1 MLFFEL
7 RMWIILTI
15 LGLISAF
22 IAIYSYKKY
31 SQVFFIFKPLTTI
44 LIIAI
49 ASLSGLDNSY
59 SLAIFIGLIFSLL
72 GDIFLVFKSKFI
84 WGLISFLI
92 AHIVYT
98 KAFYSGFS
106 GLGIFIAL
114 PLLIYAAI
122 MLFQLWSG
130 AGKLKI
136 PILIY
141 ISAILLMT
149 YQSAEMFLAF
159 KQTGTILAFV
169 GALFFTFSDSVLA
182 INRFKKEFK
191 GAQVLTLSSY
201 YLAQWLI
208 ASSTL
213 Y

>member
-1 MLFFEL
+1 
-7 RMWIILTI
+7 MWIALSILTI
-15 LGLISAF
+15 LSAF
-22 IAIYSYKKY
+22 AAIYSYKKY
-31 SQVFFIFKPLTTI
+31 TRAFFIFKPLTTI
-44 LIIAI
+44 LIIVI
-49 ASLSGLDNSY
+49 AGLSGLNNSY
-59 SLAIFIGLIFSLL
+59 SVAIFIGLMFSLF
-72 GDIFLVFKSKFI
+72 GDIFLLFKTKFI
-84 WGLISFLI
+84 WGLINFLI
-92 AHIVYT
+92 AHIIYI

-106 GLGIFIAL
+106 SLGMYVAL

-136 PILIY
+136 PILVY
-141 ISAILLMT
+141 IAAILLMT
-149 YQSAEMFLAF
+149 YQSAEMFLQLRQRA
-159 KQTGTILAFV
+159 TILAFA

-208 ASSTL
+208 ASSAL
-213 Y
+213 F

>member
-1 MLFFEL
+1 
-7 RMWIILTI
+7 MWIALSILTA
-15 LGLISAF
+15 ISAF
-22 IAIYSYKKY
+22 IAIYSYKKH
-31 SQVFFIFKPLTTI
+31 SRLFFIFKALTTI

-49 ASLSGLDNSY
+49 ASLSGFDSSY
-59 SLAIFIGLIFSLL
+59 STAIFIGLVFSLF
-72 GDIFLVFKSKFI
+72 GDIFLLFENKFI

-92 AHIVYT
+92 AHIIYT

-106 GLGIFIAL
+106 SLGIYIAL

-122 MLFQLWSG
+122 MLSQLWSG

-141 ISAILLMT
+141 MTAILLMT
-149 YQSAEMFLAF
+149 YQSAEMFLQSRQIAAA
-159 KQTGTILAFV
+159 LAFI